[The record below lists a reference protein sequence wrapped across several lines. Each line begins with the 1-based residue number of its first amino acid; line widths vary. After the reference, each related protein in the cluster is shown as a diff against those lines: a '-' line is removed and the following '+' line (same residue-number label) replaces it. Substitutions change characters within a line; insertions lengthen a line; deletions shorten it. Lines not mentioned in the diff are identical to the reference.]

1 MVRML
6 LCALG
11 VGVGVGEVPKFGV
24 AIVDGIVEPDPN
36 EPEHAPRAAP
46 ATMQTPAAQ
55 KTRATF
61 IGAGGSRRA
70 ASSPPLS

>member
-1 MVRML
+1 ML

-11 VGVGVGEVPKFGV
+11 VGVGVGDVPKFGV
-24 AIVDGIVEPDPN
+24 AIVDGIVEPEPN

-46 ATMQTPAAQ
+46 ATMQTAAAR